1 MGRRSSSEA
10 RGTTQEVV
18 DPPSRAQDEGS
29 GCRHDHLVGFYET
42 EAFLVDTVCSFLTPT
57 LHGGDAAIVVATA
70 VHRRL
75 FDAALVTAGIDVGAA
90 IDDGRYLPFD
100 AETVLARFMVDSRP
114 DPTRFHATLGP
125 LLAGAREGG
134 RRVHVY
140 GEMVAVLL
148 EGGDGASALALED
161 LWNDL
166 AEIHS
171 FVLLCAY
178 PMRAFEDEATTAVFT
193 RICEQHGTVIPS
205 EGYSLVLD
213 PLDRLRAI
221 AQLQQQVAV
230 LGPEVDRLRAQ
241 VRDQQGHERDRSGG
255 LRDQEGVE
263 RDEAGVQR
271 DEAGVQRDEAGVQR
285 DQVAD
290 QRDQAAEHRDQ
301 AAERRDEASERSEA
315 SAGHGIAADP
325 LDRLSMARRE
335 AASDRRRASQ
345 DRRAAARER
354 MEAESDRGTALAD
367 RGAGAIER
375 THAELDR
382 DTAQSDRGASAR
394 ERADSS
400 RDDLTGAY
408 HRGAGFVELERE
420 IARARRGQQPLVLA
434 FIDVDGLKRVND
446 SFGHAA
452 GDRLLVEVVRSVRS
466 VLRSYDLVIRY
477 GGDEFVCVI
486 SGLSLAAATERLA
499 LVNHALA
506 QAPEHGSVTV
516 GLADLQPV
524 DSIED
529 LIGRADAALYHQR
542 LRTRAIVPLSEPL
555 LR

>member
-1 MGRRSSSEA
+1 MELPGQAHDAGR
-10 RGTTQEVV
+10 
-18 DPPSRAQDEGS
+18 

-42 EAFLVDTVCSFLTPT
+42 EAFLVDTVCSFLTPS
-57 LHGGDAAIVVATA
+57 LRDGDIAIVVATA
-70 VHRRL
+70 VHRQL
-75 FDAALVTAGIDVGAA
+75 FEAALQGAGIDVGAA
-90 IDDGRYLPFD
+90 IDDGRYVPFD
-100 AETVLARFMVDSRP
+100 AEHVLARFMVDGRP
-114 DPTRFHATLGP
+114 DPTLFHATIGP
-125 LLAGAREGG
+125 LLARAGDGG
-134 RRVHVY
+134 RRVRVY

-166 AEIHS
+166 AEMHP
-171 FVLLCAY
+171 FVLLCVY
-178 PMRAFEDEATTAVFT
+178 PMRAFEDEASTAVFT
-193 RICEQHGTVIPS
+193 RICQQHGTVIPC
-205 EGYSLVLD
+205 EGYSLLVD
-213 PLDRLRAI
+213 PRQRLRAI

-241 VRDQQGHERDRSGG
+241 VRDQLGDERDRSGG

-271 DEAGVQRDEAGVQR
+271 DEAGVQRDEAGVRR

-290 QRDQAAEHRDQ
+290 QRDQAAEHRDEE
-301 AAERRDEASERSEA
+301 AERRDAASERSEA
-315 SAGHGIAADP
+315 SAGQGDATDP
-325 LDRLSMARRE
+325 FDRRSMARRE

-354 MEAESDRGTALAD
+354 VEAESDRGTALAD

-382 DTAQSDRGASAR
+382 GTAQSDRGASAR

-420 IARARRGQQPLVLA
+420 MARATRGDQPLVLA
-434 FIDVDGLKRVND
+434 FVDVDGLKRVND

-452 GDRLLVEVVRSVRS
+452 GDRLLVEVVVCIRAA
-466 VLRSYDLVIRY
+466 LRSYDLVIRY
-477 GGDEFVCVI
+477 GGDEFICVI
-486 SGLSLAAATERLA
+486 AGMTVAAATKRLV

-506 QAPEHGSVTV
+506 EAPEHGSVTV
-516 GLADLQPV
+516 GMADLRPR
-524 DSIED
+524 DSPET
-529 LIGRADAALYHQR
+529 LIARADAALYQQR
-542 LRTRAIVPLSEPL
+542 QRTRVIVPASEPM

>member
-1 MGRRSSSEA
+1 MDLPGRA
-10 RGTTQEVV
+10 HDT
-18 DPPSRAQDEGS
+18 GS

-57 LHGGDAAIVVATA
+57 LRDGDVAIVVATA
-70 VHRRL
+70 VHRQL
-75 FDAALVTAGIDVGAA
+75 FEAALGGAGIDVGAA

-100 AETVLARFMVDSRP
+100 AETVLARFMVDGRP
-114 DPTRFHATLGP
+114 DPTRFHATIGP
-125 LLAGAREGG
+125 LLARAGEGG

-166 AEIHS
+166 AEIHP

-205 EGYSLVLD
+205 EGYSLLVD
-213 PLDRLRAI
+213 PRERLRAI

-230 LGPEVDRLRAQ
+230 LGPEVDAAAGAGAGPAGRRA
-241 VRDQQGHERDRSGG
+241 RPFRWPAGPGGGAAGRGRGATGRGRGAAGRSGRAAG
-255 LRDQEGVE
+255 RGGRAAGPRRRPAGPGRGAPGPGRGAPGRGV
-263 RDEAGVQR
+263 RAVGGV
-271 DEAGVQRDEAGVQR
+271 G
-285 DQVAD
+285 
-290 QRDQAAEHRDQ
+290 QA
-301 AAERRDEASERSEA
+301 
-315 SAGHGIAADP
+315 GIATGP
-325 LDRLSMARRE
+325 LDHRSMARRE

-354 MEAESDRGTALAD
+354 VQAESDRGTALAD

-420 IARARRGQQPLVLA
+420 IARARRGEQPLVLA

-452 GDRLLVEVVRSVRS
+452 GDRLLVEVVVCIRAA
-466 VLRSYDLVIRY
+466 LRSYDLVIRY
-477 GGDEFVCVI
+477 GGDEFICAI
-486 SGLSLAAATERLA
+486 SGLTSAAATERLA

-506 QAPEHGSVTV
+506 DAPEHGSVTV
-516 GLADLQPV
+516 GMADLQPV
-524 DSIED
+524 DTIEA
-529 LIGRADAALYHQR
+529 LVARADAALYRQR
-542 LRTRAIVPLSEPL
+542 QRPERQCVSEPM

>member
-1 MGRRSSSEA
+1 
-10 RGTTQEVV
+10 
-18 DPPSRAQDEGS
+18 
-29 GCRHDHLVGFYET
+29 
-42 EAFLVDTVCSFLTPT
+42 
-57 LHGGDAAIVVATA
+57 
-70 VHRRL
+70 
-75 FDAALVTAGIDVGAA
+75 
-90 IDDGRYLPFD
+90 
-100 AETVLARFMVDSRP
+100 
-114 DPTRFHATLGP
+114 
-125 LLAGAREGG
+125 
-134 RRVHVY
+134 
-140 GEMVAVLL
+140 MVAVLL
-148 EGGDGASALALED
+148 EGGDGASAVALED

-166 AEIHS
+166 AEIHP

-178 PMRAFEDEATTAVFT
+178 PMRAFEDEANTAVFT

-205 EGYSLVLD
+205 EGYSLLVD
-213 PLDRLRAI
+213 PVERLRAI
-221 AQLQQQVAV
+221 ALLQQQVAV

-241 VRDQQGHERDRSGG
+241 VRGQLGDERDRSGG
-255 LRDQEGVE
+255 RRDQEGVE

-285 DQVAD
+285 DHVAD

-301 AAERRDEASERSEA
+301 AADRRDEASERSEA
-315 SAGHGIAADP
+315 SAGHGIAPGP

-354 MEAESDRGTALAD
+354 VQAESDRGTALAD

-400 RDDLTGAY
+400 ATTSPAPITGA
-408 HRGAGFVELERE
+408 RGSWSWNGRSPGPGASE
-420 IARARRGQQPLVLA
+420 QPLVLA
-434 FIDVDGLKRVND
+434 FIDVDGLKLVND
-446 SFGHAA
+446 SLGHAA
-452 GDRLLVEVVRSVRS
+452 GDRLLVEVVTCVRG

-486 SGLSLAAATERLA
+486 SGLSLAAATKRLA

-516 GLADLQPV
+516 GLALLQLV
-524 DSIED
+524 DSVED
-529 LIGRADAALYHQR
+529 LVARADAALYQQR
-542 LRTRAIVPLSEPL
+542 KNRARATMPLSEPM

>member
-1 MGRRSSSEA
+1 MESPGRA
-10 RGTTQEVV
+10 H
-18 DPPSRAQDEGS
+18 DAGS
-29 GCRHDHLVGFYET
+29 GGRHDHLVGFYET

-57 LHGGDAAIVVATA
+57 LHDGDVAIVVATA
-70 VHRRL
+70 VHRQL
-75 FDAALVTAGIDVGAA
+75 FEAALGGAGIEVGAA

-100 AETVLARFMVDSRP
+100 AETVLARFMLDGRP
-114 DPTRFHATLGP
+114 DPTRFHATIGP
-125 LLAGAREGG
+125 LLAAAREGG

-140 GEMVAVLL
+140 GEMVALLL
-148 EGGDGASALALED
+148 EGGDGASAVALED

-166 AEIHS
+166 AEIHP

-178 PMRAFEDEATTAVFT
+178 PMRAFEDEANTAVFT

-205 EGYSLVLD
+205 EGYSLLVD
-213 PLDRLRAI
+213 PRQRLRAI

-230 LGPEVDRLRAQ
+230 LGPEVERLRAQ
-241 VRDQQGHERDRSGG
+241 LRDQLGDERDRSGG
-255 LRDQEGVE
+255 LRDQEGVQ

-285 DQVAD
+285 DHVAD
-290 QRDQAAEHRDQ
+290 QRDQAAEHRDY
-301 AAERRDEASERSEA
+301 AAELRDEASERSEA
-315 SAGHGIAADP
+315 SARMGVATGP
-325 LDRLSMARRE
+325 LDRRSLARRE

-354 MEAESDRGTALAD
+354 VQAESDRGTALAD

-420 IARARRGQQPLVLA
+420 IARARRAEQPLVLA
-434 FIDVDGLKRVND
+434 FIDVDGLKLVND

-452 GDRLLVEVVRSVRS
+452 GDRLLVEVVVCIRAT
-466 VLRSYDLVIRY
+466 LRSYDLVIRY
-477 GGDEFVCVI
+477 GGDEFICVI
-486 SGLSLAAATERLA
+486 SGLTAAAATERLA

-506 QAPEHGSVTV
+506 DAPEHGSVTV

-524 DSIED
+524 DTIED
-529 LIGRADAALYHQR
+529 LVARADAALYRQR
-542 LRTRAIVPLSEPL
+542 QRTRATVPLNEPIL
-555 LR
+555 H